1 MHAKPRLV
9 TLALALTL
17 ALPLPL
23 TGRAETQP
31 PGAPIAAL
39 SGDWNGDAASDAVL
53 LVRAADGMA
62 DLVLYQGNPEE
73 GLQPLITLPGA
84 ISAGPL
90 AGSAPALESRG
101 ERGFAIVTQQTGFG
115 RTPWTQAV
123 TVAFRN
129 GTYMVAGFDYDFY
142 DRLDLSHYG
151 GCSVNLLTGRFTLT
165 LGPGDEAPEV
175 HRAGPVGEAAFPL
188 AALTDGYWP
197 PACDALMR

>member
-1 MHAKPRLV
+1 MR
-9 TLALALTL
+9 ALTL
-17 ALPLPL
+17 LLPLCLVP
-23 TGRAETQP
+23 AAAVAQTQP

-39 SGDWNGDAASDAVL
+39 SGDWNGDDAADAVL
-53 LVRAADGMA
+53 LLRAADGMA
-62 DLVLYQGNPEE
+62 DLVLYQGAPED
-73 GLQPLITLPGA
+73 GLHPLITLPA
-84 ISAGPL
+84 SVSAGPL
-90 AGSAPALESRG
+90 AGSAPTLEARSDTS
-101 ERGFAIVTQQTGFG
+101 FAIVTQQTGFG
-115 RTPWTQAV
+115 RTPWTQVV